1 MEGRNALDFF
11 EHWLPGFLDMD
22 AKGGRVKLERAHR
35 SLMPR
40 PGSDQRPRPV
50 IVRFHAF
57 PDKQRVMAAVPRK
70 ASVGDITLEGRK
82 ISFYHDLSAAV
93 LRKRKEFNE
102 AKQHLRQIG
111 ADYSMLFPAKLQ
123 VSLNGTKKTF
133 LSPAEALTF
142 ATSAARQE

>member
-11 EHWLPGFLDMD
+11 EHWLPGFLI
-22 AKGGRVKLERAHR
+22 
-35 SLMPR
+35 PR

-50 IVRFHAF
+50 IIRFHVF
-57 PDKQRVMAAVPRK
+57 PDKQRVMAAVRRK
-70 ASVGDITLEGRK
+70 AAVGDITLEGRK

-111 ADYSMLFPAKLQ
+111 ADYSMLFPEKLQ